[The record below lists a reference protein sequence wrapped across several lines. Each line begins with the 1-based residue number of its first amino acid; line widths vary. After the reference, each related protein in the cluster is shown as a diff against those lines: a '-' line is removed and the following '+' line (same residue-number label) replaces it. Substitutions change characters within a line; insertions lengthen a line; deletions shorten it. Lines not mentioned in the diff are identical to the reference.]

1 MTLARAVP
9 GRNSSSA
16 TASLSEPPRIEPIH
30 VVAGVLSD
38 SRGHVLLTQRS
49 QGKHLP
55 GMWEFPG
62 GKCEAGETPADALR
76 RELREE
82 LGIEAGTLERLIAVP
97 WHYREK
103 SICLDVYR
111 VLDYT
116 GQAHGRESQALRWV
130 SIDEMAQVDMPA
142 ADLPVIAALRL
153 PRRCI
158 ITPEPV
164 GDTALFLRQVAVAF
178 ESADKFVQLRSKRLA
193 DADLRSLAILARDAA
208 RNAGATML
216 LNGHLEMVREL
227 DLDGIHLP
235 AADLLRCTS
244 RPLAA
249 NRWVGAS
256 CHDERELAHAAAI
269 GADYVSLGPLRPT
282 ASHPAAPVLGWPRFS
297 ELCAS
302 TPLPVYALG
311 GLAMSDL
318 PQAIAAGAQGIAG
331 ISNFW
336 PKV

>member
-1 MTLARAVP
+1 MR
-9 GRNSSSA
+9 
-16 TASLSEPPRIEPIH
+16 EPIH
-30 VVAGVLSD
+30 VVAAVLSD
-38 SRGHVLLTQRS
+38 LQGRVLLAQRS

-62 GKCEAGETPADALR
+62 GKCEAGEIPQDALR

-82 LGIEAGTLERLIAVP
+82 LGIEVGSLERLIAVP
-97 WHYREK
+97 WCYREK
-103 SICLDVYR
+103 SIFLDVYR

-116 GQAHGRESQALRWV
+116 GHAHGREGQALRWL
-130 SIDEMAQVDMPA
+130 SIDELAQVDIPA
-142 ADLPVIAALRL
+142 ADRPVIAALRL
-153 PRRCI
+153 PRRYV
-158 ITPEPV
+158 ITPEPA
-164 GDTALFLRQVAVAF
+164 GDAAQFLRRFAVAL
-178 ESADKFVQLRSKRLA
+178 EADKFVQLRSKHMA
-193 DADLRSLAILARDAA
+193 GADLRQLAICARDAA
-208 RNAGATML
+208 RHAGATML
-216 LNGHLEMVREL
+216 LNGHLELVREL

-235 AADLLRCTS
+235 AAELLRCTS

-256 CHDERELAHAAAI
+256 CHDERELAHAATI
-269 GADYVSLGPLRPT
+269 GVDYVSLGPLQPT
-282 ASHPAAPVLGWPRFS
+282 ASHPATPMLGWPRFS

-318 PQAIAAGAQGIAG
+318 PQAIAAGAQGVAG

-336 PKV
+336 PRI